1 MSAKF
6 QADLRP
12 EDPTRAVGHVAAKA
26 AARNDEAAAIGGCG
40 FGLGVDT
47 GEETNL
53 RCCHAR
59 RTWARRNVDGG
70 GEGVDAAATSRRG
83 ETDGHCDEWSFL
95 LARARAERGSE
106 SEEGEQR
113 FMHFSS
119 SAVFT
124 SLKKNTVQTKDF
136 PSHQTYDTCMEY

>member
-1 MSAKF
+1 MSAKL

-53 RCCHAR
+53 RCCNAR

-106 SEEGEQR
+106 SEEGAEVYAL
-113 FMHFSS
+113 FF
-119 SAVFT
+119 FFF
-124 SLKKNTVQTKDF
+124 LIF
-136 PSHQTYDTCMEY
+136 